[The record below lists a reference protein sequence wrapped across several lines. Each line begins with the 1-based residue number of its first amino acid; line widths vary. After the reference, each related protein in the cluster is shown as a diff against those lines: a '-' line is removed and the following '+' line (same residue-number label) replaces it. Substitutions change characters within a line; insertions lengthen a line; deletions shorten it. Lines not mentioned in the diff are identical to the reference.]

1 MSDSEYGQFSDV
13 GEAEVTRAIGQEWTE
28 EFMHFSGSDVIIV
41 GGGPSG
47 LMAAKELSE
56 RGVQTMVVEKN
67 NYLGGGF
74 WLGGFLM
81 NKVTVRSPAHHV
93 LDGLDVDYKQ
103 SRDSEGLY
111 VANGPEACSG
121 LIKAACD
128 AGAKM
133 QNMTE
138 FTDIVVRE
146 DHRVGG
152 IVMNWTP
159 VHALPREITCVDPI
173 AVEADLV
180 IDATGHDAVAV
191 SKLQERGVLNAPG
204 IEHADEHNTGM
215 DQTGDDSY
223 GAPGHDSPGHDSM
236 WVGESEDAVVEHTGL
251 AHDGLVVTGM
261 ATATTYGL
269 PRMGPTFG
277 AMLLSGK
284 RAAQAAIDELGVD
297 AEDVDMTTT
306 ASPADD

>member
-1 MSDSEYGQFSDV
+1 MSRNGPTQFSDV
-13 GEAEVTRAIGQEWTE
+13 GEADVTRAIGQEWTE
-28 EFMHFSGSDVIIV
+28 EFMKFSDSDVIIV

-47 LMAAKELSE
+47 LMAGKELAE
-56 RGVQTMVVEKN
+56 RGVKTMIVEKN

-81 NKVTVRSPAHHV
+81 NKVTVRDPAEAV
-93 LDGLDVDYKQ
+93 LDDLDVSYKQ
-103 SRDSEGLY
+103 SQDSEGLY

-128 AGAKM
+128 AGAKT

-138 FTDIVVRE
+138 FTDIVIRE

-173 AVEADLV
+173 AAEGDLV
-180 IDATGHDAVAV
+180 IDASGHDAVAV
-191 SKLQERGVLNAPG
+191 TKLHERGVLDAPG
-204 IEHADEHNTGM
+204 IGHAVEHNTGM
-215 DQTGDDSY
+215 DQTDSDQY

-284 RAAQAAIDELGVD
+284 RAAQTAIDELGVD
-297 AEDVDMTTT
+297 AEDVEMTTR